1 MACAIFPLYFPV
13 LGQHHTTPLGY
24 SHSNYPRRRLILLT
38 VRVLLVIVQST
49 TTTAISSCQSQTIY
63 PCFIQTSW
71 CCLGNP
77 ITAQALAVVIM
88 WPRTKLLRQRK
99 THITTTRI
107 SVDQLQVK
115 LKTIERRATQMCYA
129 ANDYLGYVLLEP
141 AVRQEIRRVL
151 WVVRW
156 IFCTFKVTIHLC
168 CSSLSEGKRSERDL
182 TKFRLSL
189 PFAIRFSRQLSNS
202 L

>member
-1 MACAIFPLYFPV
+1 
-13 LGQHHTTPLGY
+13 
-24 SHSNYPRRRLILLT
+24 
-38 VRVLLVIVQST
+38 
-49 TTTAISSCQSQTIY
+49 
-63 PCFIQTSW
+63 
-71 CCLGNP
+71 
-77 ITAQALAVVIM
+77 
-88 WPRTKLLRQRK
+88 
-99 THITTTRI
+99 
-107 SVDQLQVK
+107 
-115 LKTIERRATQMCYA
+115 MCYA

-189 PFAIRFSRQLSNS
+189 PQAPRLLPFVFRASSPTRSNRTPVKNKGTVTAGATTFTGACFPR
-202 L
+202 